1 MSAQRT
7 TFKFFASFGPAGSVA
22 VFAEWIAQSLW
33 YEAYEQGDS
42 TLEPA
47 EKYVT
52 MAQEQR
58 SAYVSDLFKV
68 KGKLNREMVS
78 FKPEVKEAAYK
89 ELATI
94 IEKHSKIISRTE
106 KNRLLRE
113 RIMLRNNQ
121 AEYNRRIKAARYVS
135 ADTDDN
141 LIKMALKI
149 ITECKKD
156 ELLKYVTAEEGEGA
170 VDVEEGNIETRVT
183 RQRADQLLEAWKKI
197 LIQHENEGNNIET
210 ILAGSNSL
218 IGDTTK

>member
-1 MSAQRT
+1 
-7 TFKFFASFGPAGSVA
+7 
-22 VFAEWIAQSLW
+22 
-33 YEAYEQGDS
+33 
-42 TLEPA
+42 
-47 EKYVT
+47 
-52 MAQEQR
+52 
-58 SAYVSDLFKV
+58 
-68 KGKLNREMVS
+68 MVS